1 MACRLLQKSVTF
13 IFENTYRPQYVFRI
27 WKWHI
32 LVFEKDR
39 FSYLKWMYFRIWKD
53 TFFVLEKDAFFVFE
67 NDTFF
72 FFENAGFS
80 YLKGTLFRICN
91 WHIFRIWN
99 WHNFGI
105 CNWHIFRIWNFHIFR
120 VWKRHISCFKTAHFV
135 LDNKKAWWQS
145 NMGNVN
151 TRNVK
156 FRGQRQTAKTWSE
169 GFTVSRFQIW
179 VDKVIW
185 QMSALEMSSSEGT
198 RTNTKTLKC
207 SFLSFKV
214 SNLRWQSNMGKMLAF
229 KTPSVKCKNKQWKFE
244 VKVSMWLYEI
254 SYVIIY

>member
-1 MACRLLQKSVTF
+1 MHCRIWKRH
-13 IFENTYRPQYVFRI
+13 IFRTWKRCIFRI

-32 LVFEKDR
+32 FLFWKCRIFVFEMDT
-39 FSYLKWMYFRIWKD
+39 FSYLPLPRIFRIWKWHN
-53 TFFVLEKDAFFVFE
+53 FC
-67 NDTFF
+67 
-72 FFENAGFS
+72 
-80 YLKGTLFRICN
+80 ICN

-99 WHNFGI
+99 
-105 CNWHIFRIWNFHIFR
+105 CHIFR

-185 QMSALEMSSSEGT
+185 EMSALEMSSSEGA
-198 RTNTKTLKC
+198 RANSRKLKIEG
-207 SFLSFKV
+207 FLSFKV
-214 SNLRWQSNMGKMLAF
+214 SRFQIWG
-229 KTPSVKCKNKQWKFE
+229 E
-244 VKVSMWLYEI
+244 KVTWGI
-254 SYVIIY
+254 STF

>member
-39 FSYLKWMYFRIWKD
+39 FSYLKWMYCRIWKRHIFRTWKRCIFRIWKWHI
-53 TFFVLEKDAFFVFE
+53 FLFWKCRIFVFE
-67 NDTFF
+67 MDT
-72 FFENAGFS
+72 FS
-80 YLKGTLFRICN
+80 YLPLPRIFRIWKWHNFCICN

-99 WHNFGI
+99 
-105 CNWHIFRIWNFHIFR
+105 CHIFR

-151 TRNVK
+151 IRNVNTRNVK
-156 FRGQRQTAKTWSE
+156 FRGQR
-169 GFTVSRFQIW
+169 
-179 VDKVIW
+179 
-185 QMSALEMSSSEGT
+185 
-198 RTNTKTLKC
+198 
-207 SFLSFKV
+207 
-214 SNLRWQSNMGKMLAF
+214 
-229 KTPSVKCKNKQWKFE
+229 
-244 VKVSMWLYEI
+244 
-254 SYVIIY
+254 